1 MSVTDYRY
9 QVKPKKANK
18 SGLIISFISLLCV
31 LFLLSFIGFLYAPFQ
46 PFIYTRNLWVTT
58 AMTTLNHQYL
68 AKWFFSEQKIKAIMD
83 NNKVDSL
90 DNSTPTL
97 VNSERITPSDRIE
110 MIEVYGKGFKGYL
123 LNVSNP
129 ARVKVAVTS
138 HLGVRGERAEEISD
152 RTRAIAV
159 INGGAFSD
167 PEGEGFGGTPL
178 GIVIADGQ
186 IVHQGAQGSYELVG
200 FNQEDVLVLGRYTL
214 NEIKDMKIRDAVS
227 FGPFLVVDGK
237 SAITQGDGGWGI
249 APRTAI
255 GQKKDGTVLM
265 LVIDGRQLGSIG
277 ASLKDIQDI
286 MLEHGAINVANLD
299 GGSSTVLYYQD
310 RIVNCPCSQYGERYA
325 PSFFIVK

>member
-1 MSVTDYRY
+1 MS
-9 QVKPKKANK
+9 
-18 SGLIISFISLLCV
+18 LISLLCV
-31 LFLLSFIGFLYAPFQ
+31 LFLIFFVGFLYAPIQ
-46 PFIYTRNLWVTT
+46 PFIFARNLWVTT

-68 AKWFFSEQKIKAIMD
+68 AEWFFSDQQIKSIMD

-97 VNSERITPSDRIE
+97 IHSERITTSNRME
-110 MIEVYGKGFKGYL
+110 LTEVSGKGFKGYL
-123 LNVSNP
+123 LQVSNP
-129 ARVKVAVTS
+129 SRVKVAVTS
-138 HLGVRGERAEEISD
+138 HLGVRGERAEEIAK
-152 RTRAIAV
+152 RTGAVAV

-167 PEGEGFGGTPL
+167 PEGEGFGGSPL
-178 GIVIADGQ
+178 GIVVADGH
-186 IVHQGAQGSYELVG
+186 IVHEGAQETYELVG

-237 SAITQGDGGWGI
+237 PAINQGDGGWGI

-255 GQKKDGTVLM
+255 GQKRDGTVLM

-310 RIVNCPCSQYGERYA
+310 QIVNHPCSLYGERYA